1 MQGPRLLNHPWGRW
15 TSREMPFLPSFS
27 VVALRVIAPNYK
39 ALRRRPRQVAVPGR
53 RGPSLVAGCLCA
65 WDPRRRG
72 AQGYPFCLS
81 FYFCGGHPLVH
92 HLYTSTCPRCT
103 MVTCFNSS
111 CCLLPALL
119 FTVFCCDVYNT
130 EKSLLCVCVRLT

>member
-15 TSREMPFLPSFS
+15 TSREMPFLPPLS

-53 RGPSLVAGCLCA
+53 RGPSLVAGCLA
-65 WDPRRRG
+65 RVGPNAG
-72 AQGYPFCLS
+72 VPKVIFLS
-81 FYFCGGHPLVH
+81 DLLSSGGHPLVH

-103 MVTCFNSS
+103 MVTCLVVVAAYDY
-111 CCLLPALL
+111 CLLLRRFPI
-119 FTVFCCDVYNT
+119 T